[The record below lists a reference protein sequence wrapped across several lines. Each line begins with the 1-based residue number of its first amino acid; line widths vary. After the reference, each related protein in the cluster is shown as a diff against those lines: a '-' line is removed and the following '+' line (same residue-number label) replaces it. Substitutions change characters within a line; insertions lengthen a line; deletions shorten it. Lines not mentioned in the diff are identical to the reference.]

1 MSTSAPT
8 KVLLMGA
15 AGRMGQAITRIL
27 SSGSFHGLEIIAAV
41 DRADSPFIGHDI
53 GTTAGTRALGVTIS
67 GNLVEALSSKPDVA
81 VDFSFHIATAAAA
94 PHMVAAGVP
103 WVVGTTGLDDSEKA
117 IIAAAGQ
124 KIPVIL
130 AANMSLGVN
139 LLFALVEQA
148 ARALAG
154 RGYDC
159 EILERHH
166 RRKKDAPSGTALFLG
181 EAAAKGYG
189 WNLKDVA
196 VDGRSG
202 LPGERPEKEIGFH
215 AIRGG
220 DIVGDHTVL
229 FAADGETVELS
240 HRATS
245 RDTLALGAIRAAAW
259 LPGHAPALYGMR
271 DVIGL
276 NPGASA

>member
-1 MSTSAPT
+1 MSPSTT
-8 KVLLMGA
+8 LLLMGA
-15 AGRMGQAITRIL
+15 AGRMGQAMARLLAAGAIP
-27 SSGSFHGLEIIAAV
+27 GLELAAAV
-41 DRADSPFIGHDI
+41 DRADSPL
-53 GTTAGTRALGVTIS
+53 AGQDLGAAAGARPFGVRIS
-67 GNLVEALSSKPDVA
+67 GDLDAALAARPGVA
-81 VDFSFHIATAAAA
+81 VDFSFHAATAAAA
-94 PHMVAAGVP
+94 PKMAAAGIP
-103 WVVGTTGLDDSEKA
+103 WVVGTTGLDENEKA
-117 IIAAAGQ
+117 AIAKAAQ
-124 KIPVIL
+124 QIPVVL
-130 AANMSLGVN
+130 SANMSLGVN

-148 ARALAG
+148 ARALKG

-159 EILERHH
+159 EIVERHH

-181 EAAAKGYG
+181 EAAAQGFG

-229 FAADGETVELS
+229 FAADGECVELS

-245 RDTLALGAIRAAAW
+245 RDTLAIGALRAAAW
-259 LPGHAPALYGMR
+259 LPGRPPGLYGMR

-276 NPGASA
+276 RPGSPA

>member
-1 MSTSAPT
+1 MSQP
-8 KVLLMGA
+8 VRILLIGA
-15 AGRMGQAITRIL
+15 AGRMGQAIARL
-27 SSGSFHGLEIIAAV
+27 LAGGSIPGLALAAAV
-41 DRADSPFIGHDI
+41 DRPDAPLIGQD
-53 GTTAGTRALGVTIS
+53 AGTAAGAKALGVKIS
-67 GNLVEALSSKPDVA
+67 GDLAAALAAGADVA
-81 VDFSFHIATAAAA
+81 VDFSFHAASAAAA
-94 PHMVAAGVP
+94 PQMAAAGVP
-103 WVVGTTGLDDSEKA
+103 WVVGTTGLDDAEKA
-117 IIAAAGQ
+117 AIARAAE
-124 KIPVIL
+124 KIPVVL

-139 LLFALVEQA
+139 LLFVLVEQA
-148 ARALAG
+148 ARALKG

-189 WNLKDVA
+189 WNLKETA

-202 LPGERPEKEIGFH
+202 LVGDRPEKEIGFH

-229 FAADGETVELS
+229 FAADGECVEIS

-245 RDTLALGAIRAAAW
+245 RDTLALGALRAAAW
-259 LPGHAPALYGMR
+259 LPGRPPALYGMR
-271 DVIGL
+271 DVLGL
-276 NPGASA
+276 NPGAPA